1 VSTQKVISV
10 ETVIHQLPDVIR
22 TDAEDALNNH
32 LETSHQTTTCEL
44 LFMSFKNGLT
54 ANGIEI
60 GAFRVPLAQ
69 VCKALNVA
77 APPNSEKLSY
87 LLQAA
92 IIADK
97 RLSQIHLASVESDWH
112 RKIIVVD
119 KDVVPSET
127 SIVEPFV
134 TKSGERTFAASA
146 DDRIDRGPPNSWEYI
161 PKIIEIA
168 ALHSFDSPY
177 QPDFGLNQL
186 ADDLSELRDVRNLTL
201 LIETLENPR
210 IELSERHVF
219 KLVRAASA
227 VNRPDYVERAYA
239 LLPESDNVSPFLL
252 SAVLSA
258 RSLGGHL
265 TEALEE
271 FEKFVRQANPLEHI
285 NNRVCG
291 QALNIAT
298 RIGLHDRALDIL
310 GFMKMH
316 NLQISAIDLSVVVKN
331 QTDSTV
337 MLDLLTEF
345 LPITET
351 VDNQIFLPVLK
362 CVWREFQRI
371 HQYAVRSGT
380 IVSGREQL
388 RKNVDNCLNLMSQF
402 NCGLNS
408 YTYPLVIRLYC
419 DLDDPIK
426 ANSLFQNCITSGE
439 LEDEG
444 IIEIL
449 NGVYHASVRSFLL
462 DVGRYGKT
470 NRRLSLPVHDLL
482 ENIQRLTFQGA
493 FLRPLTNPPSRAGYQ
508 AAMWAFSD
516 QLDLLDA
523 LLVLVPEFAPTTLV
537 RKLSLLCQRDHQ
549 SGTSV
554 LAEIMSRTDLGE
566 KLDSDEWQRV
576 SKSVAKMASFPL
588 MERWIEKLEQT
599 GRLSPAHFIEVI
611 NSAVAEVKQQ
621 KYSLSE
627 RSRLLEKCEEIMSR
641 TSLRFTGDPITNA
654 DWRQVLVHLARTYSA
669 IGDRE
674 SVLRLERDMQELGMD
689 SEEIGLG
696 LLSDILLDSH
706 VIKPKDSYID
716 SSWSDVTILLEDVVH
731 ELNQPL
737 LGATNAL
744 KVLRKRIL
752 SGASADQLIE
762 PLGRMQRHVQRVS
775 ERIAEYAHSVQASE
789 SNTMSADI
797 EPQLLKVL
805 SKFESTISSL
815 GVRVSKRGSQGGS
828 PPVPMNSVLL
838 RIILNNSIRNSLEAF
853 EEAKTKNPEILIAY
867 GKEPS
872 ARSAQK
878 RYYLT
883 IQDNGPGIP
892 QKILETVWLKG
903 VTTKN
908 ERGLGLGLPLIRTVI
923 NRLGGD
929 IRIISPLPNGA
940 SGTKLV
946 MRL

>member
-1 VSTQKVISV
+1 MSTEKVVSV
-10 ETVIHQLPDVIR
+10 ETVIHQLPDEIR
-22 TDAEDALNNH
+22 TGAEDALKNH
-32 LETSHQTTTCEL
+32 LETSHQNTMCEL
-44 LFMSFKNGLT
+44 LFMSFKDGLT
-54 ANGIEI
+54 ASGIEI
-60 GAFRVPLAQ
+60 GAFRVPFAQACRTLNLAT
-69 VCKALNVA
+69 
-77 APPNSEKLSY
+77 PPVSEKLSY
-87 LLQAA
+87 LLQSA
-92 IIADK
+92 IIADE
-97 RLSQIHLASVESDWH
+97 RLARIQLASVETDWH

-119 KDVVPSET
+119 KDVVASEPS
-127 SIVEPFV
+127 IIEPFV
-134 TKSGERTFAASA
+134 TQSGQPGYEVIV
-146 DDRIDRGPPNSWEYI
+146 DIYRGPPNSWEYI
-161 PKIIEIA
+161 PRIIESA

-177 QPDFGLNQL
+177 RPDYGLNVL
-186 ADDLSELRDVRNLTL
+186 ADDLGELRDVRNLTL

-210 IELSERHVF
+210 IELSEKHVF
-219 KLVRAASA
+219 KLLRAASA
-227 VNRPDYVERAYA
+227 VDRRDLVERAYA
-239 LLPESDNVSPFLL
+239 LLPDSEQVSPYLL
-252 SAVLSA
+252 SSIISA
-258 RSLGGHL
+258 RSLDGRL
-265 TEALEE
+265 TEGLEE
-271 FEKFVRQANPLEHI
+271 FEKFVRQPNPLKHI
-285 NNRVCG
+285 NNQVCG
-291 QALNIAT
+291 QALNLAT
-298 RIGLHDRALDIL
+298 RIGMHDQALDIL
-310 GFMKMH
+310 GFMKVH

-337 MLDLLTEF
+337 MLDLLKEF
-345 LPITET
+345 LPVTET
-351 VDNQIFLPVLK
+351 VDNQIFMPVLK
-362 CVWREFQRI
+362 CVRREFERI
-371 HQYAVRSGT
+371 HQHAVRSGA

-388 RKNVDNCLNLMSQF
+388 RESVDDCLNLMSQF
-402 NCGLNS
+402 DCGLNS

-426 ANSLFQNCITSGE
+426 ANSLFQDCTISGE
-439 LEDEG
+439 LGDEG
-444 IIEIL
+444 IFEIL

-462 DVGRYGKT
+462 EIGRYGKT
-470 NRRLSLPVHDLL
+470 NRRLVLPVHDIL
-482 ENIQRLTFQGA
+482 ENIQRLTFQSA
-493 FLRPLTNPPSRAGYQ
+493 LRPLTSPPSRAGHQ

-523 LLVLVPEFAPTTLV
+523 LLVLVPVFAPTTLV
-537 RKLSLLCQRDHQ
+537 RKLSFLCQRDHQ
-549 SGTSV
+549 SSTSV
-554 LAEIMSRTDLGE
+554 LAELMSRTDLDE
-566 KLDSDEWQRV
+566 KLDSDEWLRI

-611 NSAVAEVKQQ
+611 NSAVAEVRQQ

-627 RSRLLEKCEEIMSR
+627 RSRILEKCEEIISR
-641 TSLRFTGDPITNA
+641 TSQRFTGDPITNA

-669 IGDRE
+669 VGDRE

-689 SEEIGLG
+689 SDEIGLG

-706 VIKPKDSYID
+706 LIKPKDSNSD

-737 LGATNAL
+737 LGAANAL

-762 PLGRMQRHVQRVS
+762 PLGRMERHVQRVS

-789 SNTMSADI
+789 SDTMSADI

-805 SKFESTISSL
+805 SKFESTISAL
-815 GVRVSKRGSQGGS
+815 GVRISKRGSQGGS
-828 PPVPMNSVLL
+828 PPIPMNSVLL
-838 RIILNNSIRNSLEAF
+838 RIVLNNSIRNSLEAF
-853 EEAKTKNPEILIAY
+853 EEAKTENPEIQIAF
-867 GKEPS
+867 GREPS
-872 ARSAQK
+872 ARTAHK

-883 IQDNGPGIP
+883 IEDNGPGIP